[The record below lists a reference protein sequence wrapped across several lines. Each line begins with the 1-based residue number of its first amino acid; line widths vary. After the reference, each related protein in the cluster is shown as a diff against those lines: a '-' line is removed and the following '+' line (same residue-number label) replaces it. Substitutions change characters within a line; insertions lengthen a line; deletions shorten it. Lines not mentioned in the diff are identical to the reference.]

1 MSRAE
6 TPNELLER
14 MDPEGAAIIA
24 HAIAFEGYTFKDFME
39 ISDEQMEAVYAYAFN
54 LVDQARWAEAEKLL
68 TWLAS
73 LDQFQAKY
81 LVGLGICRQQRKD
94 YPGAIAAFAS
104 ASLNDVENPIPP
116 LRAAECYLAVGQ
128 LDAAQSGVKAA
139 LHWAADKP
147 EHRPVRE
154 RAAIL
159 QVAIDR
165 RRESQP

>member
-1 MSRAE
+1 MSRLAS
-6 TPNELLER
+6 PNELLEQ
-14 MDPEGAAIIA
+14 MDPDGAAIIA

-54 LVDQARWAEAEKLL
+54 LVDQSRWAEAEKLL

-81 LVGLGICRQQRKD
+81 LVGLGICRQQLKE
-94 YPGAIAAFAS
+94 YTGAIAAFAT
-104 ASLNDVENPIPP
+104 AGLLDVENPIPA
-116 LRAAECYLAVGQ
+116 LRAAECYLAIGQ
-128 LDAAQSGVKAA
+128 IDEAQSGVKAA
-139 LHWAADKP
+139 LHWAADKA
-147 EHRPVRE
+147 EHEAVRS

-165 RRESQP
+165 RRESQS